1 MPRTFSI
8 VALALFTLISFAP
21 SASAQTKKKIIFIA
35 GPQSHEFGGHEHNAG
50 CDLLAKALN
59 ETMADKI
66 ETKVYH
72 NGWPNEAGAL
82 DGADAIVMYCDGGN
96 GHMAIAHLSEIDALA
111 KKGVGIGCIHYAVE
125 PGEGKA
131 EPNGRAEFLRW
142 IGGYFEAYWSI
153 NPHWKADVTSIPAHP
168 VGSGVK
174 PFSTNDEWY
183 YHMRFRENMEGVTPI
198 VAAVPPDN
206 TRKGKDDAHGGN
218 PEVRK
223 GIGKSI
229 PEITVWVSENTDPAY
244 NGQRGFGCT
253 GAHVHWNWAQDD
265 FRKTILN
272 ACVWIAKVDVPAG
285 GVESKRPTVQDLL
298 ANMDKKQRPADKT
311 DEWIAKYIEQVNQPM
326 PARQAAK

>member
-21 SASAQTKKKIIFIA
+21 SASAQTKKKIVFIA
-35 GPQSHEFGGHEHNAG
+35 GPPSHEFGGHEHNAG
-50 CDLLAKALN
+50 CDLLAKCLN

-72 NGWPNEAGAL
+72 NGWPKEANAL

-96 GHMAIAHLSEIDALA
+96 GHMAIAHIAEIDALA

-125 PGEGKA
+125 PGEQKN

-153 NPHWKADVTSIPAHP
+153 NPHWKADVTSIPSHP
-168 VGSGVK
+168 VASGVK

-198 VAAVPPDN
+198 IAAVPPDK
-206 TRKGKDDAHGGN
+206 TRQGKDDPHGGN
-218 PEVRK
+218 AEVRK

-229 PEITVWVSENTDPAY
+229 PEITVWVSENKDPAY
-244 NGQRGFGCT
+244 NAQRGFGCT

-272 ACVWIAKVDVPAG
+272 ACVWIAKADVPAN
-285 GVESKRPTVQDLL
+285 GVESKRPTVQELL
-298 ANMDKKQRPADKT
+298 ANMDPKKRPENQT
-311 DEWIAKYIEQVNQPM
+311 DEWIAKFIEKVNEPL
-326 PARQAAK
+326 PTRQAAK